1 PAVAGDR
8 GDVHAHQFS
17 LVDAGI
23 IFGFLALIRRV
34 VRPFYE
40 VPHSAGGAVAIED
53 LEPDLLFA
61 QFRSDT
67 LQSLRD
73 RLQQVTARG
82 VVSVDTLPDEVVAA
96 GVADIGD
103 HIRHEFRDVCESC
116 FGDRLRWRQPWFS
129 ARGKSHG
136 YDAGSGEQGEKGTYL
151 THSHPRG

>member
-1 PAVAGDR
+1 EIVVGRSHVQFGALLAFAACKRQVDGRAPAVAGDR

-82 VVSVDTLPDEVVAA
+82 VVSVDTLDRKSVV
-96 GVADIGD
+96 
-103 HIRHEFRDVCESC
+103 
-116 FGDRLRWRQPWFS
+116 
-129 ARGKSHG
+129 
-136 YDAGSGEQGEKGTYL
+136 
-151 THSHPRG
+151 